1 MVTVQRGNRAIDC
14 QAIFAR
20 WSSARIPVSLTRAAF
35 APQDSK
41 L

>member
-1 MVTVQRGNRAIDC
+1 MVTVQPDNRAIDC
-14 QAIFAR
+14 RGIFAR
-20 WSSARIPVSLTRAAF
+20 WSSSRIPVSLTRAAF